1 MITLSKKIKIMRKP
15 RVSEY
20 AIANFKVLGDTGNIK
35 VGGSVSAENA
45 MLVNEEELKTY
56 LPNIL
61 GVSPNSPKWG
71 ELSDNYVRS
80 ISVVIGENGYDI
92 EIGFNFSITDVTKR
106 DAIEAYVQN
115 VNARIDAAVAEMPK
129 VVIPEKKDD
138 KGNVIAPKT
147 SGLSE
152 DALALRATR
161 LDVKDEEAVIAHIVA
176 NVDREFWWKYGK
188 PIDPASFFLWRY
200 CCGYRKVANH
210 VKDADD
216 KSLNIK
222 FYLLDEDDVKDE
234 KLKVF
239 AIKNAA
245 NKAYNTVS
253 GSLDTVKIVLFACEY
268 GREALSCKTP
278 DDYLM
283 LLDRLKDEQA
293 ARFVKVANNVNKYR
307 EHAFIEECIARGIF
321 ERLIHS
327 NLIVDAETNETV
339 GASIEAAAAFIK
351 DTANAKY
358 VNRLEGILKSK
369 RL

>member
-35 VGGSVSAENA
+35 IGGSVSAENA
-45 MLVNEEELKTY
+45 MLVNEEELKSY

-92 EIGFNFSITDVTKR
+92 EIGFNFSINDITRR
-106 DAIEAYVQN
+106 DAVEEYVKT
-115 VNARIDAAVAEMPK
+115 VNARIDTAIDEMPK

-138 KGNVIAPKT
+138 KGNITSPKT
-147 SGLSE
+147 TGLSE
-152 DALALRATR
+152 DALALKATR
-161 LDVKDEEAVIAHIVA
+161 LDIKDEAAVVAHIVA
-176 NVDREFWWKYGK
+176 NVEREFWWKYGK

-200 CCGYRKVANH
+200 CRNYRKVANH
-210 VKDADD
+210 IKDADD

-222 FYLLDEDDVKDE
+222 FYLLDEDEVKDE
-234 KLKVF
+234 KLKAF

-245 NKAYNTVS
+245 NKAYNAVS
-253 GSLDTVKIVLFACEY
+253 GSIDTIKIVLYACEY
-268 GREALSCKTP
+268 GNETIACTSS

-283 LLDRLKDEQA
+283 LLDRLKDEQP
-293 ARFVKVANNVNKYR
+293 ARFVKVASNVSKYK
-307 EHAFIEECIARGIF
+307 EHAFVEECITRGIF
-321 ERLIHS
+321 EKLINS
-327 NLIVDAETNETV
+327 NLIVDAETNETI
-339 GASIEAAAAFIK
+339 GSSIESAVAFIK
-351 DTANAKY
+351 DPANAKY
-358 VNRLEGILKSK
+358 VNRIEGILKSK